1 MVRPIVGAGTD
12 ETRWRTWTAPAT
24 WPTLTLDDPAWSSPP
39 LVVAPHPDDEVLGVG
54 GLVAMLADGPGAEIA
69 VVTDGEASH
78 PGSTVHSRAELAA
91 IRRAETVTA
100 CGLLGV
106 APAAID
112 HLGHPDGGVD
122 EAALTDTL
130 TARLT
135 PGRWCVTT
143 WRGDG
148 HPDHEAVGRAAAA
161 ACRRTGAM
169 LLEFPVWT
177 WHWAEPDDPEVPWH
191 RARRVDLTGAAR
203 SAKRDAIDAFRS
215 QVRPLGP
222 DPADAAI
229 LPPHVLARFARP
241 YETVLVP

>member
-1 MVRPIVGAGTD
+1 MVRPIVDAGTD
-12 ETRWRTWTAPAT
+12 EGTWRAWPAPAG
-24 WPTLTLDDPAWSSPP
+24 WPALALADLTPTVPP
-39 LVVAPHPDDEVLGVG
+39 LVLAPHPDDEVLGVG
-54 GLVAMLADGPGAEIA
+54 GLVAMLAGGVEIA

-78 PGSTVHSRAELAA
+78 PESTVHSRAALAA

-106 APAAID
+106 APAVIE

-122 EAALTDTL
+122 EAALTDAL
-130 TARLT
+130 TTRLV

-161 ACRRTGAM
+161 ACRRTGAT
-169 LLEFPVWT
+169 LLEFPVWM
-177 WHWAEPDDPEVPWH
+177 WHWAGPDHPDVPWH
-191 RARRVDLTGAAR
+191 RARRLDLTDAAR
-203 SAKRDAIDAFRS
+203 SAKREAVDAFRS
-215 QVRPLGP
+215 QVLPLGP
-222 DPADAAI
+222 APADAAI

-241 YETVLVP
+241 YETVFVP

>member
-12 ETRWRTWTAPAT
+12 EQTWRAWRAPAT
-24 WPTLTLDDPAWSSPP
+24 WPVLDLEGSARTAPP

-54 GLVAMLADGPGAEIA
+54 GLVAMLAGGVGAEIA

-78 PGSTVHSRAELAA
+78 PGSTVHTPAELAG

-106 APAAID
+106 APSAIV
-112 HLGHPDGGVD
+112 HLGHPDGGID
-122 EAALTDTL
+122 ESALTDAL
-130 TARLT
+130 TTRLT

-143 WRGDG
+143 WHGDG
-148 HPDHEAVGRAAAA
+148 HPDHEAVGRAAAV
-161 ACRRTGAM
+161 ACRRTGAT

-177 WHWAEPDDPEVPWH
+177 WHWAEPDDREVPWH
-191 RARRVDLTGAAR
+191 RAHRIDLTDAAR

-215 QVRPLGP
+215 QILPLGP
-222 DPADAAI
+222 APADAAI

-241 YETVLVP
+241 YETVFVP

>member
-1 MVRPIVGAGTD
+1 MVRPIVDAGTD
-12 ETRWRTWTAPAT
+12 EGTWRAWPAPAD
-24 WPTLTLDDPAWSSPP
+24 WPVLALDDQARTVPP

-54 GLVAMLADGPGAEIA
+54 GLVAMLAGGVEIA

-78 PGSTVHSRAELAA
+78 PDSTVHSPAALAA

-106 APAAID
+106 AATAVD

-122 EAALTDTL
+122 EAALADAL
-130 TARLT
+130 TRRLA

-148 HPDHEAVGRAAAA
+148 HPDHEAVGRAAAV
-161 ACRRTGAM
+161 ACRRSGAT
-169 LLEFPVWT
+169 LLEFPVWM
-177 WHWAEPDDPEVPWH
+177 WHWAGPDHPDVPWH

-203 SAKRDAIDAFRS
+203 SAKREAVDAFRS
-215 QVRPLGP
+215 QVLPLGP
-222 DPADAAI
+222 APADAAI

-241 YETVLVP
+241 YETVFIP

>member
-1 MVRPIVGAGTD
+1 MVRPIVDAGTD
-12 ETRWRTWTAPAT
+12 ESSWRAWPAPAG
-24 WPTLTLDDPAWSSPP
+24 WPVLALDDGVRAVPP

-54 GLVAMLADGPGAEIA
+54 GLVAMLAGDVEIA

-78 PGSTVHSRAELAA
+78 PDSTVHPRATLAA

-106 APAAID
+106 APTAID

-122 EAALTDTL
+122 EAALAGAL
-130 TARLT
+130 TGRLT

-148 HPDHEAVGRAAAA
+148 HPDHEAVGRAAAT
-161 ACRRTGAM
+161 ACRRTGAI

-177 WHWAEPDDPEVPWH
+177 WHWARPDHPDVPWH
-191 RARRVDLTGAAR
+191 RARRIDLTGPAR
-203 SAKRDAIDAFRS
+203 SAKLAAVDAFRS
-215 QVRPLGP
+215 QVLPLGP
-222 DPADAAI
+222 APADAAI
-229 LPPHVLARFARP
+229 LPPNVLARFARP
-241 YETVLVP
+241 YETVFVP

>member
-1 MVRPIVGAGTD
+1 MVRPIAGAGTD
-12 ETRWRTWTAPAT
+12 EQAWREWAAPAR
-24 WPTLTLDDPAWSSPP
+24 WSVLDLAGPARTAPP

-54 GLVAMLADGPGAEIA
+54 GLIAMLAGGAEIA

-78 PGSTVHSRAELAA
+78 PGSTVYRPAELAA

-106 APAAID
+106 VPAAVE
-112 HLGHPDGGVD
+112 HLGHPDGGID
-122 EAALTDTL
+122 ETALTDTL
-130 TARLT
+130 TARLA

-148 HPDHEAVGRAAAA
+148 HPDHESVGRAAEV
-161 ACRRTGAM
+161 ACRRTGAT

-191 RARRVDLTGAAR
+191 RARRIDLTDAAR
-203 SAKRDAIDAFRS
+203 AAKRNAIDAFRS
-215 QVRPLGP
+215 QILPLGP
-222 DPADAAI
+222 ASADAAI

-241 YETVLVP
+241 YETVFVP